1 MNFEIPN
8 LGENVEKADVSR
20 VLVAVGDVMKVDQSL
35 FELETDKATVEVPST
50 VAGKITEIKVKAGDK
65 VKGGQVAI
73 VVDESAAAPAAEKRA
88 ETKADTKT
96 EAAPAAAAPAKSETA
111 KP

>member
-20 VLVAVGDVMKVDQSL
+20 VLVNVGDVIKVDQSL

-50 VAGKITEIKVKAGDK
+50 VAGKVTEIKVKAGDK
-65 VKGGQVAI
+65 VKGGQVVI
-73 VVDESAAAPAAEKRA
+73 VVDESGAQVSGGTGAQVPGDAGAK
-88 ETKADTKT
+88 
-96 EAAPAAAAPAKSETA
+96 APAAAEPSDKDTTA
-111 KP
+111 A

>member
-8 LGENVEKADVSR
+8 LGENVEKADVAR
-20 VLVAVGDVMKVDQSL
+20 VLVAVGDVIKVDQSL

-50 VAGKITEIKVKAGDK
+50 VAGKVTEIKVKAGDK

-73 VVDESAAAPAAEKRA
+73 VVDETAGAQVSGGAGAPVPGKQAAGASDA
-88 ETKADTKT
+88 KAT
-96 EAAPAAAAPAKSETA
+96 
-111 KP
+111 

>member
-20 VLVAVGDVMKVDQSL
+20 VLVAVGDVIAVDQSL

-50 VAGKITEIKVKAGDK
+50 VAGKITVKAGDK

-73 VVDESAAAPAAEKRA
+73 VVDEAGTQSEASAAGAAGAGSAGADAGAKA
-88 ETKADTKT
+88 ETA
-96 EAAPAAAAPAKSETA
+96 
-111 KP
+111 